1 MVDNLWF
8 NKYDEEAIKDLRDF
22 IPKKIFDVHAHIYR
36 QKDLNLSTAWI
47 FLEFIR
53 KETTKRGILLIF
65 DEIIIGWRHNF
76 GGAHF
81 ICAIDA

>member
-36 QKDLNLSTAWI
+36 QKDLNLSTAKEKNVTV
-47 FLEFIR
+47 EFI
-53 KETTKRGILLIF
+53 LAS
-65 DEIIIGWRHNF
+65 EIEEEEDLSDDYLYFFNF
-76 GGAHF
+76 
-81 ICAIDA
+81 

>member
-1 MVDNLWF
+1 
-8 NKYDEEAIKDLRDF
+8 
-22 IPKKIFDVHAHIYR
+22 
-36 QKDLNLSTAWI
+36 
-47 FLEFIR
+47 LEFIR